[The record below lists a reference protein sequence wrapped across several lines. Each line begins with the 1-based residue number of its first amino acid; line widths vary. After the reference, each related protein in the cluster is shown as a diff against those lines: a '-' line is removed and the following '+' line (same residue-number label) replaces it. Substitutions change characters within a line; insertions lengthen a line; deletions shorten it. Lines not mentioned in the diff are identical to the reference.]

1 MGFEAIDLAL
11 VQRDLMLGDDN
22 YILRTSENIYS
33 FGSGSLK
40 RGR

>member
-11 VQRDLMLGDDN
+11 AQRDLMLGDDN
-22 YILRTSENIYS
+22 HILCTSENIRN